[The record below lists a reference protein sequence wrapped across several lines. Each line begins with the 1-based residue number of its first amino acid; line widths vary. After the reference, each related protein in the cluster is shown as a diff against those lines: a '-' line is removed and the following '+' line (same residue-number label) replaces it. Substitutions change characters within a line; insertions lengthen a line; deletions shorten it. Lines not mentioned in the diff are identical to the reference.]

1 MGSAAAASGHLAT
14 RRTELLR
21 TPTQMKRTGVMP
33 IVARYKDAANKGLH
47 AKAPPAVINELAE
60 RKIIER

>member
-1 MGSAAAASGHLAT
+1 
-14 RRTELLR
+14 
-21 TPTQMKRTGVMP
+21 MKRTDVMP

-47 AKAPPAVINELAE
+47 AKAPPAVMNELAE